1 MSLLTRTSR
10 AVRAFRAAFSAAKNP
25 VGRPQWRP
33 QRGGPNAAI
42 GPDALTIAARARDA
56 VRNNPYAARIVD
68 VWAANAVGTGITTR
82 WAKDTA
88 QDDAW
93 TIWSEGTAC
102 DAEGTQA
109 WAGIQELAFR
119 AVVESGEALIRFV
132 QTRPSRDN
140 PVGLE
145 LLVMEGDRLDW
156 SYTGQHAGNRVVQG
170 IEVNRLGRPVAYH
183 LLPPDDLSWLMGGQR
198 LQRERVPAEDIIHLF
213 RRRRPG
219 QMRDV
224 SWLAPVLWPL
234 RDLSQYEAALLRK
247 AEVEACL
254 SVIISDDGE
263 ETATGSVA
271 TDSAGNPIED
281 LQPGMILYRRGAGEV
296 SVVNPSGGGSHAAF
310 ARRHLEQ
317 SAAGSGLTYDQI
329 SGDLTNAN
337 YSSLRAGKIEFW
349 QLLGQVQYNMLVP
362 NLCAR
367 VARRFHDSGYLAGLW
382 RPLMP
387 KVSHVPP
394 APAQVQPLD
403 DTRAMVEQIRAGFV
417 PPQDGPGQF
426 GYAWN
431 DVVEQTRQA
440 NKDRDEARLIHDS
453 DPRRTAGTGGAQ
465 NPAQNAAVELGGP
478 GARPSPPAS
487 QAPAAA

>member
-1 MSLLTRTSR
+1 MW
-10 AVRAFRAAFSAAKNP
+10 N
-25 VGRPQWRP
+25 P
-33 QRGGPNAAI
+33 QRGGPNAAV
-42 GPDALTIAARARDA
+42 GPSALTIAARARDA
-56 VRNNPYAARIVD
+56 VRNNSYAARIVD

-82 WAKDTA
+82 WEKGTA

-93 TIWSEGTAC
+93 AIWTGGTAC
-102 DAEGTQA
+102 DAEGAQS

-119 AVVESGEALIRFV
+119 AVVESGEALIRFIPV
-132 QTRPSRDN
+132 RPSRDN

-156 SYTGQHAGNRVVQG
+156 SYTGQHNGNRVVQG
-170 IEVNRLGRPVAYH
+170 IEVNRAGRPVAYH
-183 LLPPDDLSWLMGGQR
+183 LLPAEDMAWLTGGPR
-198 LQRERVPAEDIIHLF
+198 LERERVPAQDIIHLF

-247 AEVEACL
+247 AEVESCL
-254 SVIISDDGE
+254 SLVISDEGE
-263 ETATGSVA
+263 EAATGSVV
-271 TDSAGNPIED
+271 TDSAGNPVED
-281 LQPGMILYRRGAGEV
+281 LQPGMILYRRGGGAVE
-296 SVVNPSGGGSHAAF
+296 VVNPSGGGSHAEF
-310 ARRHLEQ
+310 ARRQLEQ
-317 SAAGSGLTYDQI
+317 SAVGGGLTYDQI

-337 YSSLRAGKIEFW
+337 YSSMRAGKIEFW

-367 VARRFHDSGYLAGLW
+367 VARRFQDAGWMAGLW
-382 RPLMP
+382 RPAMP

-403 DTRAMVEQIRAGFV
+403 DTRALIEQIRAGFV

-426 GYAWN
+426 GYSWN
-431 DVVEQTRQA
+431 DVIDQTKQA
-440 NKDRDEARLIHDS
+440 NKDRDEARVIQDS

-465 NPAQNAAVELGGP
+465 NPAQNAAVELGGS
-478 GARPSPPAS
+478 GARPTPQAQPAPS
-487 QAPAAA
+487 AG